1 MAIPLAE
8 LEAQF
13 SLATN
18 SIHVDDRY
26 AGPELAPAM
35 HPTSTFRY
43 PHNPDELEPQ
53 QALSKTKH
61 VYARLARPT
70 SSRLELVLS
79 TILKGECLTY
89 STGLSAIHAYLTCL
103 TPKRVAITGGYHG
116 AHDVLRIQERL
127 TGCKKVGLHETDQ
140 LEKGDVIHLET
151 PLNPTGE
158 ARDIAAYAK
167 IAKEKGLYLV
177 VDSTFGPPSLQD
189 PFLWGADLVIHSG
202 TKYIGGHSDIM
213 CGVISVLPER
223 PELFMKLWEDRCALG
238 NIMGGFESWLGLRS
252 LRTLD
257 IRCIRQSQNCTAIV
271 SWLSEMIKSATPNP
285 VNATIESLKH
295 ASLQTS
301 DMEWLTKQMP
311 NGFGPVFLVVMKSSQ
326 QARRLPSKLR
336 IFQHATSLGG
346 VESLIEWRKMTDPMA
361 GENIMRVSVGIE
373 TLEDLQQDLLNGL
386 RALIEESGN

>member
-1 MAIPLAE
+1 MSISISD
-8 LEAQF
+8 LEKQF
-13 SLATN
+13 SIATN
-18 SIHVDDRY
+18 SIHIDDRY

-35 HPTSTFRY
+35 HPTTTFRY
-43 PHNPDELEPQ
+43 PYDPDELEPQ

-61 VYARLARPT
+61 VYARVARPT

-89 STGLSAIHAYLTCL
+89 ATGLAAIHAYLTCL
-103 TPKRVAITGGYHG
+103 TPKKVAITGGYHG

-127 TGCKKVGLHETDQ
+127 TGVKKVGLHETDQ

-158 ARDIAAYAK
+158 ARNIAAYSK
-167 IAKEKGLYLV
+167 IAKDKGLYLV
-177 VDSTFGPPSLQD
+177 VDSTFGPPSLQE
-189 PFLWGADLVIHSG
+189 PFLWGADLIIHSG

-213 CGVISVLPER
+213 CGVISTSPQQ

-257 IRCIRQSQNCTAIV
+257 IRCIRQSQNCTALV
-271 SWLSEMIKSATPNP
+271 SWLSEMVNSPAPNE
-285 VNATIESLKH
+285 VNATVESLKH
-295 ASLQTS
+295 ASLQKN
-301 DMEWLTKQMP
+301 DMDWLEHQMP
-311 NGFGPVFLVVMKSSQ
+311 NGFGPVFMMIMKDPL

-336 IFQHATSLGG
+336 VFQHATSLGG
-346 VESLIEWRKMTDPMA
+346 VESLIEWRNMTDPTA
-361 GENIMRVSVGIE
+361 GANIMRVSVGIE
-373 TLEDLQQDLLNGL
+373 TFEDLQKDLQNGL
-386 RALIEESGN
+386 RTLVEENGN